1 MDFKET
7 LISIFGNISVT
18 LLNDFVFIDIPSLDS
33 LGTNLSLVGSFDVMR
48 IDIVVSEPNEKK
60 LKNRPCPRKANGKFS
75 FSNMEEMPA
84 FLCERVG
91 VELEVL
97 KVTDGLSDDN
107 KPNPLYVSRGQ
118 LKKLT
123 STMIN
128 FSFNVRYISQQVN
141 MPLLRLLHQ
150 ITNMYQN
157 VKDAQDELCDQPTT
171 YRNTLP
177 LKDESSLASEIIDP
191 TIIEPLDIQDEHYDK
206 FNEGYQLGH
215 SNSKTKMPTLSLTP
229 SPGVRRPQSF
239 AQKLKSTSKT
249 VKGKLGYTNLNES
262 ILTPI
267 KKSPTMSIDNPF
279 RTSKTFAEHQ
289 KSFVASF
296 GVTSDAHTHRS
307 SSSNI
312 LPVTTM
318 DIPTCWK
325 TMFHLL
331 ELYATMPE
339 TKTVAQRYLFS
350 TSFAFKCPNFIFI
363 SFTTEYQFHRILQR
377 KQQKNLTF
385 RMNLRLL
392 KLKKKY
398 QQLRCHHTEKVH
410 SQRELD

>member
-1 MDFKET
+1 
-7 LISIFGNISVT
+7 
-18 LLNDFVFIDIPSLDS
+18 
-33 LGTNLSLVGSFDVMR
+33 MR
-48 IDIVVSEPNEKK
+48 IDIVVSEPSEKRAK
-60 LKNRPCPRKANGKFS
+60 TRPCSRKANGKFPN
-75 FSNMEEMPA
+75 SNLEEMPA

-97 KVTDGLSDDN
+97 KVTDGLTDDN
-107 KPNPLYVSRGQ
+107 KPNALYVSRGQ

-157 VKDAQDELCDQPTT
+157 VKDAQEELDQPTT

-177 LKDESSLASEIIDP
+177 LKDESSLASEINDP
-191 TIIEPLDIQDEHYDK
+191 TIIESIQGPLDSTLQDEHYDK

-215 SNSKTKMPTLSLTP
+215 SSSRTRMPALSLTP
-229 SPGVRRPQSF
+229 SPGLRRPQSF

-249 VKGKLGYTNLNES
+249 VKGKLGYTNLND
-262 ILTPI
+262 LTPI

-279 RTSKTFAEHQ
+279 RTPKTFAEHH
-289 KSFVASF
+289 KSFANGLPF
-296 GVTSDAHTHRS
+296 GNTSDAHTHRS

-312 LPVTTM
+312 LPGTTV
-318 DIPTCWK
+318 DTPICWK

-339 TKTVAQRYLFS
+339 TKTVAQR
-350 TSFAFKCPNFIFI
+350 
-363 SFTTEYQFHRILQR
+363 
-377 KQQKNLTF
+377 
-385 RMNLRLL
+385 
-392 KLKKKY
+392 
-398 QQLRCHHTEKVH
+398 
-410 SQRELD
+410 